1 MVKKKKKNA
10 FNTTVFPGGPP
21 PQYDPGPN
29 WLDFADR
36 TRCGIFQ
43 LVWSNAFVEVA
54 VSVYDI
60 KSFRSPTLCFPAASG
75 PCGVIQRRGG
85 PKVEG
90 ASSEEGQGLACDFG
104 SFFSFFFL
112 VLFFICLGLPWTRFQ
127 LLLHRLHT
135 TPAPI
140 TSVYSSLDPS
150 AELPQNARALTPRG
164 QKGAASPLASSGP
177 GPFQANPQILS
188 LGL

>member
-104 SFFSFFFL
+104 SFFFFFL
-112 VLFFICLGLPWTRFQ
+112 SWSFFSFVLDSWPSMDALPATAPSPAHHPCAHHQCLQ
-127 LLLHRLHT
+127 
-135 TPAPI
+135 
-140 TSVYSSLDPS
+140 
-150 AELPQNARALTPRG
+150 
-164 QKGAASPLASSGP
+164 
-177 GPFQANPQILS
+177 
-188 LGL
+188 